1 LYGTDIF
8 SIRLDFCVRIF
19 AGMTILNA
27 FTPLKTEKFLIKLKK
42 YRQLFTIMRP
52 VNGLIFGI
60 L

>member
-8 SIRLDFCVRIF
+8 SIRLVFCVRIF

-42 YRQLFTIMRP
+42 YRQLFA
-52 VNGLIFGI
+52 
-60 L
+60 